1 MTLTRCSI
9 SKNLCWNLVGSH
21 LLKTQCAQSFL
32 TFLTSPAAA
41 CMAAENTGTPP
52 SSVSTAEAS
61 QWSSKALNLAMK
73 FSTYNL
79 AKSMWDNTLQSNK
92 EKLYFPPGSFG
103 WQLLPL
109 MFSYFKNF
117 LAGHLWRRPDVLCV
131 WILWL
136 VLRLLYSLST
146 SCSTKGRICGTRI
159 LLSAIPMT
167 SHRFWLSV
175 KPAQLNLKINDHTN
189 K

>member
-9 SKNLCWNLVGSH
+9 STKLRWNLTGSH

-32 TFLTSPAAA
+32 TLLTSPAAA
-41 CMAAENTGTPP
+41 CTAAGNTETLP
-52 SSVSTAEAS
+52 SNVSTAEAS
-61 QWSSKALNLAMK
+61 HWSSKSLNLAMK

-79 AKSMWDNTLQSNK
+79 AKSIWDNTLQLNK
-92 EKLYFPPGSFG
+92 DKLYFPPGSFG
-103 WQLLPL
+103 RRLLPL

-117 LAGHLWRRPDVLCV
+117 PECHLWRRPDVFCE

-146 SCSTKGRICGTRI
+146 SFSTTGRICGTRI
-159 LLSAIPMT
+159 LLSAIPTT
-167 SHRFWLSV
+167 SHRFWLSI
-175 KPAQLNLKINDHTN
+175 KLKGLDLKIINPN
-189 K
+189 